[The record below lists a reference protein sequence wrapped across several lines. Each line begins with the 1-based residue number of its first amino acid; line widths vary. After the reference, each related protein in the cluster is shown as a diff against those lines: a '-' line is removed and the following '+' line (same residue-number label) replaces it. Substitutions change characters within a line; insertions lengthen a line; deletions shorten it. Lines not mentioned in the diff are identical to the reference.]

1 MFISIV
7 LPPFPNIS
15 LSRDSSKWLHTEQN
29 EWIYTLKYVYI
40 HPYVVFHLKYLKRL
54 IFRTEGVYGIFIPVV
69 TVSVWGGAAVEQT
82 HPPTGR
88 RPSLELEER
97 NEGGEL
103 AVARTLL
110 SDGTRVD
117 RIGVLSTR
125 SSFFREKVVV
135 CLVPLVGCV
144 RPIPVITLGLL
155 FEPQLRFT
163 VHIVF
168 THLSSYMYS

>member
-1 MFISIV
+1 MG
-7 LPPFPNIS
+7 PQ
-15 LSRDSSKWLHTEQN
+15 LSKPT
-29 EWIYTLKYVYI
+29 
-40 HPYVVFHLKYLKRL
+40 
-54 IFRTEGVYGIFIPVV
+54 
-69 TVSVWGGAAVEQT
+69 
-82 HPPTGR
+82 PPTGR

-125 SSFFREKVVV
+125 TSFFREKLVV

-144 RPIPVITLGLL
+144 RPIAVITLGLL
-155 FEPQLRFT
+155 FEPRLRFT
-163 VHIVF
+163 VHIISRIYPPICTPRLFPRAPIRRHVG
-168 THLSSYMYS
+168 HRASGS